1 MPSIEILIVEDESI
15 VATDLQNSL
24 LNMGYHV
31 VNVVDSG
38 EDAIG
43 VLEKHSLDL
52 VIMDIGLK
60 GKIDGIKAAGMIR
73 ERFFIPV
80 IYLTAYSDDKTI
92 EKAKKTEPYG
102 YILKPFEE
110 KELHSIIEMAL
121 YKFKME
127 RELKESEE
135 KFRRLFEESRD
146 AIFVADLD
154 GKLIDINTAGL
165 DLFGY
170 SKDELL
176 RGFNLSEV
184 FKNPKS
190 ILRLQKKIEKHG
202 FIRDYEIKLMKRD
215 GTEMECLITTSLRE
229 DEKGGVRGYQ
239 GNIRDITSHKL
250 AEREL
255 KNSFEKLKQAMAGT
269 IKAMA
274 LTVETRDPYTAGHQR
289 RVANLAVAI
298 AREMEISR
306 DSIDGIEM
314 AGVVHD
320 LGKISVPAE
329 ILSKPGRLTDTEM
342 SLIRTHP
349 QVGYDILKSIEFPWP
364 VAQIIFQH
372 HERND
377 GSGYPHGIM
386 DGDILI
392 EAKIL
397 AVSDVV
403 EAMAS
408 HRPYRA
414 SIGIQEAL
422 REIEKNRNKLYE
434 SDVVDACIYLFHE
447 KNYALE

>member
-1 MPSIEILIVEDESI
+1 MPPIEILIVEDESI
-15 VATDLQNSL
+15 VAADLQDSL
-24 LNMGYHV
+24 QNMGYHV
-31 VNVVDSG
+31 VEVVDSG
-38 EDAIG
+38 EDAISF
-43 VLEKHSLDL
+43 LENHHLDL

-60 GKIDGIKAAGMIR
+60 GGIDGTKTAGIIR

-80 IYLTAYSDDKTI
+80 IYLTAYSDDRTI
-92 EKAKKTEPYG
+92 EKAKRTEPYG

-127 RELKESEE
+127 SELRESEE

-146 AIFVADLD
+146 AIFISDLE
-154 GKLIDINTAGL
+154 GRLIDVNTSAL
-165 DLFGY
+165 ELFGFT
-170 SKDELL
+170 KDELL
-176 RGFNLSEV
+176 KGFSLNEV
-184 FKNPKS
+184 FVNPKS

-202 FIRDYEIKLMKRD
+202 FIRDYEIKLKRKD
-215 GTEMECLITTSLRE
+215 GSELDCLISTTLRQ
-229 DEKGGVRGYQ
+229 DEKGVIRGYQ
-239 GNIRDITSHKL
+239 GNIRDISSNKI

-255 KNSFEKLKQAMAGT
+255 KSSFEKLKKAMAGT

-298 AREMEISR
+298 GRELKLSR
-306 DSIDGIEM
+306 DRIDGIEM

-329 ILSKPGRLTDTEM
+329 ILSKPGRLTETEM

-349 QVGYDILKSIEFPWP
+349 QVGYDILKSIDFPWP
-364 VAQIIFQH
+364 VAQIIYQH

-377 GSGYPHGIM
+377 GSGYPLGIVN
-386 DGDILI
+386 GDILI

-422 REIEKNRNKLYE
+422 NEIEENKNKLYE
-434 SDVVDACIYLFHE
+434 ADVVDACLYLFRNKH
-447 KNYALE
+447 YVLE

>member
-1 MPSIEILIVEDESI
+1 MKKTQVLIVEDESI

-24 LNMGYHV
+24 QNMGYDV
-31 VNVVDSG
+31 VDVIDSG
-38 EDAIG
+38 EQALK
-43 VLEKHSLDL
+43 VLENHHLDL

-60 GKIDGIKAAGMIR
+60 GSIDGTKAAGIIR
-73 ERFFIPV
+73 DRFSIPV
-80 IYLTAYSDDKTI
+80 IYLTAYSDDNTL

-127 RELKESEE
+127 QYLRESELKYR
-135 KFRRLFEESRD
+135 KLFEESRD
-146 AIFVADLD
+146 AIFIAGTDGEIVDL
-154 GKLIDINTAGL
+154 NTSAL
-165 DLFGY
+165 QLFGY
-170 SKDELL
+170 SREELL
-176 RGFNLSEV
+176 KGFNVSDV
-184 FKNPKS
+184 FVNPRS
-190 ILRLQKKIEKHG
+190 VIRLQKKMEKHG
-202 FIRDYEIKLMKRD
+202 FIRDYEVKLKKKD
-215 GTEMECLITTSLRE
+215 GSIIDCIITSSLRD
-229 DEKGGVRGYQ
+229 DEKGDVSGYQ
-239 GNIRDITSHKL
+239 GHIRDITNTKR

-255 KNSFEKLKQAMAGT
+255 KNSFERLKKAMSGT
-269 IKAMA
+269 IQAMA

-298 AREMEISR
+298 AREMGFPQ
-306 DSIDGIEM
+306 DTIDGIEM

-329 ILSKPGRLTDTEM
+329 ILSKPGTLTETEF
-342 SLIRTHP
+342 SLIKTHP

-364 VAQIIFQH
+364 IAEIIFQH

-377 GSGYPHGIM
+377 GSGYPRGLS
-386 DGDILI
+386 DREILI

-397 AVSDVV
+397 AVADVV

-414 SIGIQEAL
+414 AIGIEEAL
-422 REIEKNRNKLYE
+422 DEISKNRGILYE
-434 SDVVDACIYLFHE
+434 PDIVDVCLMLFNDKSFE
-447 KNYALE
+447 FD

>member
-15 VATDLQNSL
+15 VAADLQDSL
-24 LNMGYHV
+24 QHMGYRV
-31 VNVVDSG
+31 AEVVDSG
-38 EDAIG
+38 EDAIRI
-43 VLEKHSLDL
+43 LENRHIDL

-60 GKIDGIKAAGMIR
+60 GGIDGTKTAGIIR

-92 EKAKKTEPYG
+92 EKAKRTEPYG

-127 RELKESEE
+127 SELRESEE

-146 AIFVADLD
+146 AIFISDLE
-154 GKLIDINTAGL
+154 GRLIDVNTAAL
-165 DLFGY
+165 DLFGFA
-170 SKDELL
+170 KDELL

-184 FKNPKS
+184 FVNPKS
-190 ILRLQKKIEKHG
+190 ILRLQRKIEKRG
-202 FIRDYEIKLMKRD
+202 FIRDYEIKLKRKD
-215 GTEMECLITTSLRE
+215 GLELDCLISTSLRQ
-229 DEKGGVRGYQ
+229 DEKGVIRGYQ
-239 GNIRDITSHKL
+239 GNIRDISSSKI

-255 KNSFEKLKQAMAGT
+255 KSSFEKLKKAMTGT

-298 AREMEISR
+298 GRELKLSR
-306 DSIDGIEM
+306 DRIDGIEM

-329 ILSKPGRLTDTEM
+329 ILSKPGRLTETEM

-349 QVGYDILKSIEFPWP
+349 QVGYDILKSIDFPWP
-364 VAQIIFQH
+364 VAQIIYQH

-377 GSGYPHGIM
+377 GSGYPLGIV

-422 REIEKNRNKLYE
+422 KEIEENKNQLYAA
-434 SDVVDACIYLFHE
+434 DVVDACLYLFHN
-447 KNYALE
+447 KNYVLE